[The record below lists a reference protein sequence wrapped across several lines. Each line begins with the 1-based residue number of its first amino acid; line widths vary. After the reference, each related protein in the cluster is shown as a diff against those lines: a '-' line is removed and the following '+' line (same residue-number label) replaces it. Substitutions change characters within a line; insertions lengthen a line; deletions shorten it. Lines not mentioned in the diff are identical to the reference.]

1 METQAAATTAAHAVT
16 KIVINKSY
24 GTFCLSH
31 KAFLR
36 LRELG
41 QSDALQEHDAGAY
54 WPSASR
60 PDEPSLN
67 MCGAAV
73 PRDDH
78 KLVQV
83 VEELRAEAN
92 GHGAELKIVEVPA
105 GVQWEIERAGGVEH
119 VSEIHRQ
126 WR

>member
-1 METQAAATTAAHAVT
+1 METQAAAAITAT
-16 KIVINKSY
+16 KKIVINKSY
-24 GTFCLSH
+24 GTFCVSH

-41 QSDALQEHDAGAY
+41 QSDALLEQDAGAY

-67 MCGAAV
+67 MCGIAI

-92 GHGAELKIVEVPA
+92 GHGAELKVVEIPT
-105 GVQWEIERAGGVEH
+105 GVQWEIERTGGTEH